1 MKKKILFPLSILSIL
16 ALTGCSTVLHG
27 QKSESSSSS
36 ITNEE
41 VSGTTTDIDI
51 ADDTVTSDFSLKNES
66 GTSIV
71 GNEAGIYTISAG
83 GEYTASG
90 KLNGEIYIEASGQEV
105 TLVLDGVSITN
116 DLVSPIYV
124 SNCSDFNLKVPNNT
138 TSYIY
143 DTRTT
148 DYSTSDTAGRGA
160 IHVENGDLKIKGK
173 GTLSIEST
181 CNSGIHCKDNVS
193 IKNVT
198 MLIKAMNNG
207 VRGNDKI
214 VIEEDP
220 TIGIVAGNNGLVTH
234 NSDKGTNAQHGYI
247 YITGGTITINSY
259 GDAIDAAYAVE
270 ISNGTDSDGNTYTPV
285 LDLYTNKYS
294 SYTLATTST
303 GSNSL
308 FSRGGPGGGN
318 PPGGGGFGGGGFQG
332 GSSAEKADDSAKG
345 IKAPEAINISGGTI
359 FTYTYD
365 DGLHTNADKLD
376 TGVTGSANIN
386 ISGGTLS
393 IKASDDGIHADK
405 TLNITDG
412 VIYVA
417 ESHEGIEANII
428 NISGGELKVNGSDD
442 GVNASNQINI
452 SGGRLDVTV
461 SPNGD
466 TDGIDSN
473 GSITITGGT
482 IITRGPNSE
491 MASPLDADG
500 TIKIAGGTTIIV
512 GYANGRYTTSNVTKS
527 TSSNGLSTGDHTVT
541 LDGATITYNNT
552 YTYSGSVTVYG
563 SGSATVK

>member
-1 MKKKILFPLSILSIL
+1 MKKKILFTLSLLSIL
-16 ALTGCSTVLHG
+16 ALVGCASSLKG
-27 QKSESSSSS
+27 EKSQSSSSS
-36 ITNEE
+36 ISGDD
-41 VSGTTTDIDI
+41 VSGNTTDIDI
-51 ADDTVTSDFSLKNES
+51 SDDTINSDFSLKNES
-66 GTSIV
+66 G
-71 GNEAGIYTISAG
+71 NEITGQNGVYTISTS
-83 GEYTASG
+83 GEYTAKG
-90 KLNGEIYIEASGQEV
+90 KLTGQIKINASGQKV
-105 TLVLDGVSITN
+105 TLVLNGVSISN
-116 DLVSPIYV
+116 SSVSPIYV
-124 SNCSDFNLKVPNNT
+124 MDCSDIEIKVANGT
-138 TSYIY
+138 TNYIY
-143 DTRTT
+143 DTRTI
-148 DYSTSDTAGRGA
+148 DYSQSDTEGRAA
-160 IHVENGDLKIKGK
+160 IHVDNGDLKIKGK

-181 CNSGIHCKDNVS
+181 TNSGIHGKDNVS
-193 IKNVT
+193 VKNVT

-207 VRGNDKI
+207 IRGNDKI
-214 VIEEDP
+214 VIEEEP
-220 TIGIVAGNNGLVTH
+220 TLGIVAGNNGLVTH
-234 NSDKGTNAQHGYI
+234 NSDKPNTAQHGYI

-270 ISNGTDSDGNTYTPV
+270 ISNGTDSDGNTYSPV

-294 SYTLATTST
+294 SYTLTTTSS

-308 FSRGGPGGGN
+308 FSRGGHGN
-318 PPGGGGFGGGGFQG
+318 PPSGGGFGGGGFQG

-345 IKAPEAINISGGTI
+345 IKAPEAINISGGKI
-359 FTYTYD
+359 FSYTYD

-428 NISGGELKVNGSDD
+428 NISGGELKVNGGDD
-442 GVNASNQINI
+442 GVNASNQINV

-500 TIKIAGGTTIIV
+500 TVKIAGGTTIIV
-512 GYANGRYTTSNVTKS
+512 GYAGGRYTTSNVTKS

-541 LDGATITYNNT
+541 LNGATITYSNT
-552 YTYSGSVTVYG
+552 YSYSGSVTVYG
-563 SGSATVK
+563 TGSATVK